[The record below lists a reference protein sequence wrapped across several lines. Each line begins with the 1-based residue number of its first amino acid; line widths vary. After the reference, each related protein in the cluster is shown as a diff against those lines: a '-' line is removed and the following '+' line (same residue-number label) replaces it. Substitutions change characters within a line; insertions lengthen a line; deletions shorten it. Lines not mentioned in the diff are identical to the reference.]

1 MTLQTVFPPS
11 ILPASSS
18 SSFSFSSTPGPLSL
32 LALLILLPP
41 TIYFIHRDY
50 QSFLSLGAGGTPQN
64 LTGYLRIK
72 LLSLFALPNTRI
84 PAPIPADLRQN
95 GYLTSLPPRAG
106 PRPTVAGIAPHR
118 QTSQRSPSPSTPYTS
133 LVARIQALAQKPLNS
148 LVEGTSCFEKH
159 GTGLFS
165 LRPLTRTCRGEVCH
179 VHGSDG
185 SLHMTLYP
193 ADAKLVIERGWGER
207 HPIARGGFF
216 ARFVPKHFVMVYAP
230 RDEDEVETVMRIVGA
245 AVWWVSGE
253 CVGKDEGVMR
263 DGRAR
268 SESDEKVV
276 EVVRESDGDPEWVG
290 KHMPERFCL
299 GCRQKQYGRMQQ
311 ACTS

>member
-11 ILPASSS
+11 MQPTSSA
-18 SSFSFSSTPGPLSL
+18 PGPLSF

-41 TIYFIHRDY
+41 AIYFIHRDY
-50 QSFLSLGAGGTPQN
+50 QSFLSLGAGGTPQT
-64 LTGYLRIK
+64 LAGYLRIK

-95 GYLTSLPPRAG
+95 GYLTSLPPRHG
-106 PRPTVAGIAPHR
+106 PRPDVAGIAPHR
-118 QTSQRSPSPSTPYTS
+118 QMTQRHGAPTAPYAQ
-133 LVARIQALAQKPLNS
+133 LVARLRALAGDPRNA

-165 LRPLTRTCRGEVCH
+165 RSPLTRTCRGEVCH

-193 ADAKLVIERGWGER
+193 ADAKLVIEKGWGER

-216 ARFVPKHFVMVYAP
+216 SRFVPKHFVMVYAP
-230 RDEDEVETVMRIVGA
+230 RDEEEVEVVARIVGA
-245 AVWWVSGE
+245 AVWWVSGV
-253 CVGKDEGVMR
+253 CVGKEEGVR
-263 DGRAR
+263 DDRSR
-268 SESDEKVV
+268 SENDERVV
-276 EVVRESDGDPEWVG
+276 GVVRESDGDPEWVG
-290 KHMPERFCL
+290 KNMPERFCL
-299 GCRQKQYGRMQQ
+299 GCREKQYGRMQ